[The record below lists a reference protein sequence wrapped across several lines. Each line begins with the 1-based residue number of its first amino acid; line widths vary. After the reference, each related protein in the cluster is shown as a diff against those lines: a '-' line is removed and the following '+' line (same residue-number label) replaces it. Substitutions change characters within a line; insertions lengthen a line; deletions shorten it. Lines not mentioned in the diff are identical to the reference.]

1 MRKRKAQD
9 YGADEFDTVVQMIQ
23 SDASL
28 RADIEAITG
37 QALTGKSPRE
47 LFDLFRT
54 IEKTTEVQA
63 AVVNY
68 GRARQAV
75 RDTRAMLAEG
85 ALEDLDPADPAA
97 KLITELETRLDEL
110 KATNARLKD
119 TNKALMAGGPIPVRM
134 IKGEVAS

>member
-1 MRKRKAQD
+1 MKQKKPQEYTAE
-9 YGADEFDTVVQMIQ
+9 EFDAVVAMIRN
-23 SDASL
+23 DVSL

-37 QALTGKSPRE
+37 QALTGKTPRE
-47 LFDLFRT
+47 LFDLFQT
-54 IEKTTEVQA
+54 IQKTTAIQA

-85 ALEDLDPADPAA
+85 ALGELDPADPALRRIRDLEA
-97 KLITELETRLDEL
+97 KVDEL
-110 KATNARLKD
+110 KSTNIRLKE
-119 TNKALMAGGPIPVRM
+119 TNKALMSGKRINV

>member
-1 MRKRKAQD
+1 MGSRKPQD
-9 YGADEFDTVVQMIQ
+9 YSPDEFDSVVAMIRK
-23 SDASL
+23 DASL

-37 QALTGKSPRE
+37 QTLNGKTPRE
-47 LFDLFRT
+47 LFNLFRT
-54 IEKTTEVQA
+54 IQQTTAVQA

-85 ALEDLDPADPAA
+85 ALEDLDAADPALRRIRDLEA
-97 KLITELETRLDEL
+97 KVDEL
-110 KATNARLKD
+110 KSTNIRLKE
-119 TNKALMAGGPIPVRM
+119 TNKALMSGKPINV

>member
-1 MRKRKAQD
+1 MKQKKPQEYTAE
-9 YGADEFDTVVQMIQ
+9 EFDAVVAMIRN
-23 SDASL
+23 DASL

-37 QALTGKSPRE
+37 QVLNGKTPRE
-47 LFDLFRT
+47 LFDLFQT
-54 IEKTTEVQA
+54 IQKTTAIQA

-85 ALEDLDPADPAA
+85 ALAELDPADPALRRIRDLEA
-97 KLITELETRLDEL
+97 KVDEL
-110 KATNARLKD
+110 KSTNIRLKE
-119 TNKALMAGGPIPVRM
+119 TNKALMSGKRINV

>member
-1 MRKRKAQD
+1 MKQKKPQE
-9 YGADEFDTVVQMIQ
+9 YTADEFDAVVAMIRN
-23 SDASL
+23 DASL

-37 QALTGKSPRE
+37 QALNGKTPRE
-47 LFDLFRT
+47 LFDLFQT
-54 IEKTTEVQA
+54 IQKTTAIQA

-85 ALEDLDPADPAA
+85 ALADLDPADPALRRIRDLEA
-97 KLITELETRLDEL
+97 KVDEL
-110 KATNARLKD
+110 KSTNSRLKD
-119 TNKALMAGGPIPVRM
+119 TNKALMSGKRINV

>member
-1 MRKRKAQD
+1 MKQKKPQEYTAE
-9 YGADEFDTVVQMIQ
+9 EFDAVVAMIRN
-23 SDASL
+23 DASL

-37 QALTGKSPRE
+37 QSLNGKTPRE
-47 LFDLFRT
+47 LFDLFQT
-54 IEKTTEVQA
+54 IEKTTAIQA

-85 ALEDLDPADPAA
+85 ALAEMDPADPALRRIRDLEA
-97 KLITELETRLDEL
+97 KVDEL
-110 KATNARLKD
+110 KSTNSRLRD
-119 TNKALMAGGPIPVRM
+119 TNKALMSGKRINV

>member
-1 MRKRKAQD
+1 MKQKKPQEYTAE
-9 YGADEFDTVVQMIQ
+9 EFDAVVAMIRN
-23 SDASL
+23 DASL

-37 QALTGKSPRE
+37 QALNGKTPRE
-47 LFDLFRT
+47 LFDLFQT
-54 IEKTTEVQA
+54 IEKTTAIQA

-85 ALEDLDPADPAA
+85 ALAEMDPADPALRRIRDLEA
-97 KLITELETRLDEL
+97 KVDEL
-110 KATNARLKD
+110 KSTNSRLKD
-119 TNKALMAGGPIPVRM
+119 TNKALMSGKRINV